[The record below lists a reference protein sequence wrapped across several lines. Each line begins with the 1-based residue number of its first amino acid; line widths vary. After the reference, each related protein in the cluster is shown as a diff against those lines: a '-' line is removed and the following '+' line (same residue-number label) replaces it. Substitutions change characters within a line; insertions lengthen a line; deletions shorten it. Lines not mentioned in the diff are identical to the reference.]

1 MRLAAALGTSLA
13 KLLEQEVRA
22 GERAVT
28 RGVRSETDRLK
39 RELREQ
45 VVSAF
50 GARGRGIANA
60 WRSRVFPE
68 TGESLNAAGLVWSKV
83 PTIIH
88 TFQHGALIRARGGRF
103 LAIPT
108 GFNAV
113 GGRRG
118 RASGAGSPSRQRDGS
133 PGLRV
138 TPQQMVA
145 SRQAFL
151 RPFKSGR
158 GFVWCLP
165 VRRGERIGRR
175 RAPLIAG
182 GLAAVATAR
191 RRGAAAWQAE
201 LLRQGFVPMFLLV
214 PQVQLPKRLDVRGA
228 AERALARLPAAIV
241 REWEAIAP

>member
-1 MRLAAALGTSLA
+1 MRLAAAVAGSLA
-13 KLLEQEVRA
+13 TILAAEVRA

-28 RGVRSETDRLK
+28 RGVRSETERLK

-50 GARGRGIANA
+50 GTRGRGIANA

-68 TGESLNAAGLVWSKV
+68 SGESLNAAGLVWSKV

-88 TFQHGALIRARGGRF
+88 AFEHGALIRARGARF

-108 GFNAV
+108 GFNAPQ
-113 GGRRG
+113 GRRG
-118 RASGAGSPSRQRDGS
+118 RGT
-133 PGLRV
+133 RV

-151 RPFKSGR
+151 RPFRSGR

-214 PQVQLPKRLDVRGA
+214 PQVQLSKRLDVRGA

>member
-1 MRLAAALGTSLA
+1 MRLAAAVAGSLA
-13 KLLEQEVRA
+13 TILAAEVRA

-50 GARGRGIANA
+50 GTRGRGIANA

-88 TFQHGALIRARGGRF
+88 AFEHGVLIRARGGRF

-108 GFNAV
+108 GFNAPQ
-113 GGRRG
+113 GRRG
-118 RASGAGSPSRQRDGS
+118 RGMRI
-133 PGLRV
+133 

-151 RPFKSGR
+151 LPFRSRR

-165 VRRGERIGRR
+165 VRRGERVGRR

-214 PQVQLPKRLDVRGA
+214 PQVQLTRRLDVRGA
-228 AERALARLPAAIV
+228 ADRALARLPAAIV
-241 REWEAIAP
+241 RAWEAIAP

>member
-1 MRLAAALGTSLA
+1 MRLAAAVAGSLA
-13 KLLEQEVRA
+13 AILAAELRA

-28 RGVRSETDRLK
+28 RGVRAETERLK

-50 GARGRGIANA
+50 GTRGRGIANA
-60 WRSRVFPE
+60 WRARVFPE

-83 PTIIH
+83 PAIIH
-88 TFQHGALIRARGGRF
+88 AFEHGALIRARGGRF

-108 GFNAV
+108 GFNAPQ
-113 GGRRG
+113 GRRG
-118 RASGAGSPSRQRDGS
+118 RGM
-133 PGLRV
+133 RV
-138 TPQQMVA
+138 TPQQMIA

-151 RPFKSGR
+151 RPFCSGR

-165 VRRGERIGRR
+165 VRRGERVGRR

-191 RRGAAAWQAE
+191 RRGAAAWQAA

-214 PQVQLPKRLDVRGA
+214 PQVQLAGRLDVRGA
-228 AERALARLPAAIV
+228 ADRALARLPAAIL
-241 REWEAIAP
+241 REWQAIAP

>member
-1 MRLAAALGTSLA
+1 MRLAATITGSLA
-13 KLLEQEVRA
+13 AILAAEVRA

-28 RGVRSETDRLK
+28 RGVRGETERLK

-60 WRSRVFPE
+60 WRSRVFPKS
-68 TGESLNAAGLVWSKV
+68 GESLNAAGLVWSKV

-88 TFQHGALIRARGGRF
+88 AFEHGALIRARGGRF

-108 GFNAV
+108 GFNAPQ
-113 GGRRG
+113 GRRG
-118 RASGAGSPSRQRDGS
+118 RGM
-133 PGLRV
+133 RV

-165 VRRGERIGRR
+165 VRRGERVGRR

-214 PQVQLPKRLDVRGA
+214 PQVQLTRRLDVRGA
-228 AERALARLPAAIV
+228 ADRALARLPAAIV

>member
-1 MRLAAALGTSLA
+1 VRLVASLGASLTRI
-13 KLLEQEVRA
+13 LEQEVRA

-28 RGVRSETDRLK
+28 RGVRAETERLK
-39 RELREQ
+39 TELRQ
-45 VVSAF
+45 QAVAAF

-60 WRSRVFPE
+60 WRARMFPQS
-68 TGESLNAAGLVWSKV
+68 GESLGAAGIVWTKV
-83 PTIIH
+83 PSIIDA
-88 TFQHGALIRARGGRF
+88 FERGATIRARGGRY

-108 GFNAV
+108 GFNAPQ
-113 GGRRG
+113 GRRG
-118 RASGAGSPSRQRDGS
+118 RGM
-133 PGLRV
+133 RV

-151 RPFKSGR
+151 RPFRSGR

-165 VRRGERIGRR
+165 VRQGERVGRR

-191 RRGAAAWQAE
+191 RRGAAGWQAE

-214 PQVQLPKRLDVRGA
+214 PQVQLANRLDVRGA
-228 AERALARLPAAIV
+228 GHRALARLPAAIA
-241 REWEAIAP
+241 REWKVVT

>member
-28 RGVRSETDRLK
+28 RGVRGETERLK

-88 TFQHGALIRARGGRF
+88 AFEHGALIRARGGRF

-108 GFNAV
+108 GFNAPQ
-113 GGRRG
+113 GRRG
-118 RASGAGSPSRQRDGS
+118 RGM
-133 PGLRV
+133 RV

-151 RPFKSGR
+151 LPFRSRR

-165 VRRGERIGRR
+165 VRRGERVGRR

-214 PQVQLPKRLDVRGA
+214 PQVQLAKRLDVRGA
-228 AERALARLPAAIV
+228 TERALARLPAAIV

>member
-1 MRLAAALGTSLA
+1 MRLAVAIAGSLGAMLAA
-13 KLLEQEVRA
+13 EVRA

-39 RELREQ
+39 RDLREQ

-50 GARGRGIANA
+50 GTRGRGIANA

-68 TGESLNAAGLVWSKV
+68 AGESLNAAGLVWSKV

-88 TFQHGALIRARGGRF
+88 AFEHGALIRARGGRF

-108 GFNAV
+108 GFNAPQ
-113 GGRRG
+113 GRRG
-118 RASGAGSPSRQRDGS
+118 RGM
-133 PGLRV
+133 RV

-165 VRRGERIGRR
+165 VRRGERVGRR

-214 PQVQLPKRLDVRGA
+214 PQVQLTRRLDVRGA
-228 AERALARLPAAIV
+228 ADRALARLPAAIV

>member
-1 MRLAAALGTSLA
+1 MRLAAAVAGSLA
-13 KLLEQEVRA
+13 TILAAEVRA

-28 RGVRSETDRLK
+28 RGVRGETERLK

-50 GARGRGIANA
+50 GGRGRGIANA

-88 TFQHGALIRARGGRF
+88 AFEHRALIRARGGHF

-108 GFNAV
+108 GFNAPQ
-113 GGRRG
+113 GRRG
-118 RASGAGSPSRQRDGS
+118 RGV
-133 PGLRV
+133 RV
-138 TPQQMVA
+138 TPQQMIA

-151 RPFKSGR
+151 LPFRSRR

-165 VRRGERIGRR
+165 VRRGERVGRR

-182 GLAAVATAR
+182 GLAAVATGR

-214 PQVQLPKRLDVRGA
+214 PQVQLTRRLDVRGA
-228 AERALARLPAAIV
+228 AGRALARLPAAIV

>member
-1 MRLAAALGTSLA
+1 VRLVASLGASLTRI
-13 KLLEQEVRA
+13 LEQEVRT

-28 RGVRSETDRLK
+28 RGVRTETERLK
-39 RELREQ
+39 TELRQQ

-60 WRSRVFPE
+60 WRARMFPQS
-68 TGESLNAAGLVWSKV
+68 GESLGAAGIVWTKV
-83 PTIIH
+83 PSIIDA
-88 TFQHGALIRARGGRF
+88 FERGATIRARGGRY

-108 GFNAV
+108 GFNAPQ
-113 GGRRG
+113 GRRG
-118 RASGAGSPSRQRDGS
+118 R
-133 PGLRV
+133 GLRV

-151 RPFKSGR
+151 RPFRSGR

-165 VRRGERIGRR
+165 VRQGERVGRR

-182 GLAAVATAR
+182 GLAAVATGN
-191 RRGAAAWQAE
+191 RRGAPRWQAD

-214 PQVQLPKRLDVRGA
+214 PQVQLAKRLDVRGA
-228 AERALARLPAAIV
+228 GHRALARLPAVIA
-241 REWEAIAP
+241 REWEAITP

>member
-1 MRLAAALGTSLA
+1 MRLVASLGASLTRI
-13 KLLEQEVRA
+13 LEQEVRA

-28 RGVRSETDRLK
+28 RGVRAETERLK
-39 RELREQ
+39 TELRQQ

-60 WRSRVFPE
+60 WRARMFPQS
-68 TGESLNAAGLVWSKV
+68 GESLGAAGIVWTKV
-83 PTIIH
+83 PSIVDA
-88 TFQHGALIRARGGRF
+88 FERGATIRARGSRY

-108 GFNAV
+108 GFNAPQ
-113 GGRRG
+113 GRRG
-118 RASGAGSPSRQRDGS
+118 RGM
-133 PGLRV
+133 RV

-151 RPFKSGR
+151 RPFRSGR

-165 VRRGERIGRR
+165 VRQGERIGRK

-182 GLAAVATAR
+182 GLAAVATGN
-191 RRGAAAWQAE
+191 RRGAARWQAE

-214 PQVQLPKRLDVRGA
+214 PQVQLTKRLDVRGA
-228 AERALARLPAAIV
+228 GNRALARLPAAIV
-241 REWEAIAP
+241 REWKVVT

>member
-1 MRLAAALGTSLA
+1 MRLAVAIAGSLQAILAA
-13 KLLEQEVRA
+13 EVRA
-22 GERAVT
+22 GERAAT
-28 RGVRSETDRLK
+28 KAVRAETERLK

-50 GARGRGIANA
+50 GARGRGIAGA

-68 TGESLNAAGLVWSKV
+68 AGDSLGAAGIVWTKA
-83 PTIIH
+83 PAIIDA
-88 TFQHGALIRARGGRF
+88 FERGAVIRARGGRY

-108 GFNAV
+108 GFNAPQ
-113 GGRRG
+113 GRRG
-118 RASGAGSPSRQRDGS
+118 RGM
-133 PGLRV
+133 RV

-145 SRQAFL
+145 SKQAFL

-165 VRRGERIGRR
+165 VRQGERVGRR

-191 RRGAAAWQAE
+191 RKGAAAWQAE

-214 PQVQLPKRLDVRGA
+214 PQVQVGKRLDVRGA
-228 AERALARLPAAIV
+228 GDRALARLPSAVV
-241 REWEAIAP
+241 REWQVLAGAG

>member
-1 MRLAAALGTSLA
+1 MRLAATLGASLA
-13 KLLEQEVRA
+13 RILEQEVRA

-28 RGVRSETDRLK
+28 RGVRAETERLK
-39 RELREQ
+39 TELRQQ
-45 VVSAF
+45 VVAAF

-60 WRSRVFPE
+60 WRARVFPPS
-68 TGESLNAAGLVWSKV
+68 GESLGAAGIVWTKV
-83 PTIIH
+83 PSIIDA
-88 TFQHGALIRARGGRF
+88 FERGATIRARGGRY

-108 GFNAV
+108 GFNAPQ
-113 GGRRG
+113 GRRG
-118 RASGAGSPSRQRDGS
+118 RGA
-133 PGLRV
+133 RV

-151 RPFKSGR
+151 RPFRSAR

-165 VRRGERIGRR
+165 VRQGERVGRR

-191 RRGAAAWQAE
+191 RRGAAGWQAE

-214 PQVQLPKRLDVRGA
+214 PQVQLAKRLDVRGA
-228 AERALARLPAAIV
+228 ANRALARLPAAIV
-241 REWEAIAP
+241 REWEAIAR

>member
-1 MRLAAALGTSLA
+1 MRLAAAVTGSLA
-13 KLLEQEVRA
+13 AILAAEVRA
-22 GERAVT
+22 GERAAM
-28 RGVRSETDRLK
+28 RAVRAETERLK

-50 GARGRGIANA
+50 GTRGRGIANA

-68 TGESLNAAGLVWSKV
+68 SGASLNAAGLVWTKV
-83 PTIIH
+83 PAIIH
-88 TFQHGALIRARGGRF
+88 AFERGAVIRARGGRF

-108 GFNAV
+108 GFNAPQ
-113 GGRRG
+113 GRRG
-118 RASGAGSPSRQRDGS
+118 RGM
-133 PGLRV
+133 RV

-165 VRRGERIGRR
+165 VRRGERVGRR

-191 RRGAAAWQAE
+191 RRGAGAWQAA

-214 PQVQLPKRLDVRGA
+214 PRVQLAKRLDVRGA
-228 AERALARLPAAIV
+228 GNRALARLPRAVV

>member
-1 MRLAAALGTSLA
+1 MRLAAAVTGSLA
-13 KLLEQEVRA
+13 AILAAEVRA

-28 RGVRSETDRLK
+28 RSVRAETERLK

-88 TFQHGALIRARGGRF
+88 AFEHGALIRARGGRF

-118 RASGAGSPSRQRDGS
+118 RASG
-133 PGLRV
+133 GLRF

-151 RPFKSGR
+151 LPFRSRR

-182 GLAAVATAR
+182 GLATVATAR

-214 PQVQLPKRLDVRGA
+214 PQVQLPRRLDVRGA
-228 AERALARLPAAIV
+228 ADRALARLPAAIV